1 MNSELHHRIEQS
13 TAGRIDREKNR
24 NLALRDDSFLKTVIT
39 VAFNPEDKN
48 HHKGCWILE
57 LVCEKKLKLFVPYFD
72 NFCEVL
78 PQLKN
83 DSAIR
88 PMSKICLFLA
98 KSNHRANGITLSQLQ
113 ETQIIEICFDWLIR
127 EEKVA
132 TKVYAMKALFVF
144 GKKYDWIYPELK
156 NIIQQDYPNHTPA
169 YQAATRNLLK
179 KLNKKKA

>member
-1 MNSELHHRIEQS
+1 MNSELYHRIEQS
-13 TAGRIDREKNR
+13 TAGRMDREKNR
-24 NLALRDDSFLKTVIT
+24 NLAIRDENFLQTVTT
-39 VAFNPEDKN
+39 VAFNPNDKN
-48 HHKGCWILE
+48 HHKACWILE
-57 LVCEKKLKLFVPYFD
+57 LVCEKKLKLFTPYID
-72 NFCEVL
+72 IFCKIL
-78 PQLKN
+78 PDLKN

-132 TKVYAMKALFVF
+132 AKVYAMKALFVF
-144 GKKYDWIYPELK
+144 GKKYDWVYPELK
-156 NIIQQDYPNHTPA
+156 NIIQQDYANHTPA

-179 KLNKKKA
+179 KLNKKTA